1 LKTGILNLPA
11 ATPTQNPKSH
21 AEPARAAAPV
31 ANVAMKARP
40 ARGAVGTDERRRG
53 QRVLLRIQASIH
65 VSLQGK
71 ATTIDVAT
79 LSVNPGEALVLMKQ
93 GLPVETRL
101 VLEHKA
107 TKERIAC
114 KVARPPKEMPEG
126 YHVPLEFDSPSPAF
140 WKIDFPPA
148 DWRPDDA

>member
-11 ATPTQNPKSH
+11 ATPAQKPKSLP
-21 AEPARAAAPV
+21 EPARVAALGAKI
-31 ANVAMKARP
+31 AAKAAR
-40 ARGAVGTDERRRG
+40 ARGPVGTDERRRG
-53 QRVLLRIQASIH
+53 QRVLLRILASIH

-79 LSVNPGEALVLMKQ
+79 LSVNPGGALVLMKQ

-114 KVARPPKEMPEG
+114 KVVRPPRETPEG
-126 YHVPLEFDSPSPAF
+126 YHVPLEFDSPSPTF
-140 WKIDFPPA
+140 WMIDFPPT
-148 DWRPDDA
+148 DWRPDDE